1 MIILSSIADDI
12 PVASET
18 GRAEATEPDRSYA
31 GGASNWQIKLKNVEK
46 CLTNSNL
53 YVIILLALKS

>member
-18 GRAEATEPDRSYA
+18 GRAEASEPDRSYA
-31 GGASNWQIKLKNVEK
+31 GVQSTGRS
-46 CLTNSNL
+46 S
-53 YVIILLALKS
+53 